1 MVVNHVWVYV
11 GEVTDVDAYDGRA
24 VLGQPEYQFSD
35 APSDEPGDDRGY
47 SADYIDLIKGLRE
60 HSGCVI
66 HWRG

>member
-35 APSDEPGDDRGY
+35 APGDGRGS
-47 SADYIDLIKGLRE
+47 SADYIDLAKGLRD
-60 HSGCVI
+60 HSGWII